1 MDYEKIKEKTYD
13 IVHNKLFEE
22 GMFFTEMY
30 HYWIVIINVD
40 KEEQKLKYVS
50 SIESFKMI
58 HQTTFDLLSKKLKY
72 ETKESCWVDYTET
85 DIDKKNKLLSNVS
98 SEMDDIE
105 RRKYNLSM
113 ML

>member
-1 MDYEKIKEKTYD
+1 MQYKPQTKTENSSPKYHIKTDFKQ
-13 IVHNKLFEE
+13 KRKPPKQF
-22 GMFFTEMY
+22 
-30 HYWIVIINVD
+30 

-50 SIESFKMI
+50 SVESFKII

-72 ETKESCWVDYTET
+72 GTKEDCWVVYIET
-85 DIDKKNKLLSNVS
+85 DIDKKNKLLSQVS
-98 SEMDDIE
+98 SEMNDIE

>member
-1 MDYEKIKEKTYD
+1 MKYEKIKEKTYD

-30 HYWIVIINVD
+30 SYWIIIINVD

-58 HQTTFDLLSKKLKY
+58 HQTTFDSLSKKLKY
-72 ETKESCWVDYTET
+72 QTKEDCWVDYIET
-85 DIDKKNKLLSNVS
+85 DIDKKNKLLSHVS
-98 SEMDDIE
+98 SEMNDIE